1 MLQAFP
7 TKNGTGI
14 SIFGDFRELNLL
26 YDTIHHFGSILD
38 ENKYPEKAQH
48 LLLMNFAYE
57 VRKSFSGQRFTKKI
71 KFEGDDFEHTLYG
84 FQLVWTDILIFM
96 NVLRFNAGFIQSD
109 KLHQAVMY
117 GLEYIVEQAMFDYDP
132 EGANELKSFIGRRI
146 NIHSV
151 YAFIIYQ
158 ALHIKFISTSPGKP
172 RFRKIPVLIS
182 GYFSEWGQFY
192 KSLISSFKKSAK
204 ENKCEIT
211 DLEFSEFPEIVW

>member
-71 KFEGDDFEHTLYG
+71 KFKDLLPKINGLSHAEISLACIDAIKETVLNEKQQMTNDL
-84 FQLVWTDILIFM
+84 ILKAI
-96 NVLRFNAGFIQSD
+96 NDRNAAYH
-109 KLHQAVMY
+109 K
-117 GLEYIVEQAMFDYDP
+117 
-132 EGANELKSFIGRRI
+132 
-146 NIHSV
+146 
-151 YAFIIYQ
+151 
-158 ALHIKFISTSPGKP
+158 
-172 RFRKIPVLIS
+172 
-182 GYFSEWGQFY
+182 
-192 KSLISSFKKSAK
+192 
-204 ENKCEIT
+204 
-211 DLEFSEFPEIVW
+211 